1 MTQRRIKDY
10 GTLAEASDLKQI
22 LYALARSSVLQG
34 FRFGVA
40 GTSKMRVFPGMAVT
54 HEGTM
59 IIEDEA
65 LELDVPVTTD
75 AQDYTV
81 YYEHLDQ
88 DISGGEPAIL
98 RLGNGILNPNDI
110 KGVVLG
116 YVRYP
121 GEAVPMST
129 AFFEQEPE
137 QNLRNYTPNR
147 QNVDWVIPL
156 KGNGYLIPE
165 SGKSGSPLTI
175 TDFWD
180 DTTNSYSL
188 KIQNNVNSGALATA
202 VFIFPFK
209 VGPNPFSLFQAK
221 MQVDLGATV
230 EFKLIDSLGDL
241 INITANPLDEQADFF
256 LYSMNIPTQAV
267 QRPNDLVYLQMILNI
282 SSTRM
287 VKIQGL
293 GLSPYNLPV

>member
-10 GTLAEASDLKQI
+10 GTLAEASDIKQM
-22 LYALARSSVLQG
+22 LYALARSSVLNG

-40 GTSKMRVFPGMAVT
+40 GTSKMRIFPGMAVT
-54 HEGTM
+54 HEGVM

-65 LELDVPVTTD
+65 LELDVPVTTN

-81 YYEHLDQ
+81 YYEHVDQ

-121 GEAVPMST
+121 GSAVPMST

-137 QNLRNYTPNR
+137 QTLRNFTPNR

-156 KGNGYLIPE
+156 KGNGYLVTAT
-165 SGKSGSPLTI
+165 SGSPLTI

-180 DTTNSYSL
+180 TTTSSYSL
-188 KIQNNVNSGALATA
+188 KLQNNVNSVALATA
-202 VFIFPFK
+202 TFTFPFK

-241 INITANPLDEQADFF
+241 IDITAIPLEAQADFF